1 MLEILCLVII
11 FVSLGFNV
19 YYRVVV
25 IPSLVNIGLLRDENT
40 WVSTAYSHENKN
52 KDREIENLHTTT
64 IEKYL
69 LSLKLTRRKLNNQ
82 VYAVKISTTHVEQ
95 RRIEKVTGLI
105 DAIGYERSV
114 DYVDMMKIT
123 TKNMEEFD
131 KELSEKLKRS

>member
-25 IPSLVNIGLLRDENT
+25 IPSLRDENT
-40 WVSTAYSHENKN
+40 WVSTAYSHENK
-52 KDREIENLHTTT
+52 DREIENLHTST